1 MLRIEL
7 CNGQLFTN
15 LVDMRKH
22 TGGLARDLEVIE
34 ALSSAESFTQGGLG
48 VARVAEITGRDR
60 GQVSRVLRTLAE
72 SGMVD
77 RDPKSRKFSLGH
89 HFYAL
94 AMRTREA
101 HLALQ
106 SESRLAELVA
116 QVQETA
122 HLNVLR
128 GGRVLTIKTVVAAD
142 AVRRSGWDGV
152 TTGAGRTASGRVM
165 LAGLTNNEI
174 ELWWNEHALD
184 DPMPMVGDDLPEPPE
199 PINPKTSKQARQP
212 AKSLKAFLK
221 QLQQVRDQGFAISED
236 FQPGIIDA
244 AAPVRD
250 ASNVVVAAISV
261 GTTRER
267 IGDQTE
273 PFGQLVSAAG
283 LRLSMDLGAP
293 IVGPA

>member
-1 MLRIEL
+1 
-7 CNGQLFTN
+7 
-15 LVDMRKH
+15 MRQH
-22 TGGLARDLEVIE
+22 TGGLARDLDVIE
-34 ALSSAESFTQGGLG
+34 ALSVAEAFTQGGLG
-48 VARVAEITGRDR
+48 VARVAEITGRDK
-60 GQVSRVLRTLAE
+60 GQISRVLRTLE
-72 SGMVD
+72 QSGLVD
-77 RDPKSRKFSLGH
+77 RDPKTRKFSLGH
-89 HFYAL
+89 RFYSL
-94 AMRTREA
+94 SMRTREA

-152 TTGAGRTASGRVM
+152 MTNAGITASGRAM
-165 LAGLTNNEI
+165 LAGLPDSEI
-174 ELWWNEHALD
+174 ESWWNEHALD
-184 DPMPMVGDDLPEPPE
+184 DPMPIIKDDLPKPTE
-199 PINPKTSKQARQP
+199 PINPKTSKRARRP
-212 AKSLKAFLK
+212 ARTLRVFLK

-250 ASNVVVAAISV
+250 ASNLVVAAISV

-273 PFGQLVSAAG
+273 PLGQMVSAAA

>member
-1 MLRIEL
+1 
-7 CNGQLFTN
+7 
-15 LVDMRKH
+15 MRKH

-34 ALSSAESFTQGGLG
+34 ALSIAESFTQGGLG
-48 VARVAEITGRDR
+48 VARVAEITGRDK
-60 GQVSRVLRTLAE
+60 GQISRVLRTLEE
-72 SGMVD
+72 SGLVD
-77 RDPKSRKFSLGH
+77 RDPKTRKYSLGH
-89 HFYAL
+89 RFYSL
-94 AMRTREA
+94 SMRTREA

-106 SESRLAELVA
+106 SENRLAELVA
-116 QVQETA
+116 QTQETA

-152 TTGAGRTASGRVM
+152 MTNAGITASGRAM
-165 LAGLTNNEI
+165 LAGLPDSEI

-184 DPMPMVGDDLPEPPE
+184 DPMPIIKDSLPRPTE
-199 PINPKTSKQARQP
+199 PINPKTSKRAKQP
-212 AKSLKAFLK
+212 ARSLKAFLK

-250 ASNVVVAAISV
+250 ASNLVVAAISV

-273 PFGQLVSAAG
+273 PLGQMVSAAA

>member
-1 MLRIEL
+1 
-7 CNGQLFTN
+7 
-15 LVDMRKH
+15 
-22 TGGLARDLEVIE
+22 
-34 ALSSAESFTQGGLG
+34 
-48 VARVAEITGRDR
+48 
-60 GQVSRVLRTLAE
+60 
-72 SGMVD
+72 
-77 RDPKSRKFSLGH
+77 
-89 HFYAL
+89 
-94 AMRTREA
+94 MRTREA

-152 TTGAGRTASGRVM
+152 MTNAGITASGRAM
-165 LAGLTNNEI
+165 LAGLPDSEI
-174 ELWWNEHALD
+174 ESWWNEHALD
-184 DPMPMVGDDLPEPPE
+184 DPMPIIKDDLPKPTE
-199 PINPKTSKQARQP
+199 PINPKTSKRARRP
-212 AKSLKAFLK
+212 ARTLRVFLK

-250 ASNVVVAAISV
+250 ASNLVVAAISV

-273 PFGQLVSAAG
+273 PLGQMVSAAA